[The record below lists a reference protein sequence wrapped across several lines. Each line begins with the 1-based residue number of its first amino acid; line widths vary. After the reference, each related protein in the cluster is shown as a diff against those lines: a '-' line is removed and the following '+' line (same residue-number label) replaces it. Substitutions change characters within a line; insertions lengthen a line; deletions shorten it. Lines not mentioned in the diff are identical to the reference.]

1 MKNNKNMKKDEKS
14 DKKNIKNR
22 VIKIGEKTHP
32 LKGIRIY
39 GDMYL

>member
-1 MKNNKNMKKDEKS
+1 MKKHEKS
-14 DKKNIKNR
+14 HQKKIEIL
-22 VIKIGEKTHP
+22 VIKIGKKTHP